1 MKMKIFKKF
10 FAKNQ
15 ISNSAIIEK
24 SLLLSIFFPTNNNK
38 SENETS
44 DKIIA
49 YTFLFLLFSF
59 YQVQKLFCFV
69 IC

>member
-10 FAKNQ
+10 FAKNK
-15 ISNSAIIEK
+15 ISNSALIEK

-38 SENETS
+38 SEKEKS

-49 YTFLFLLFSF
+49 YPLLLLLFSF